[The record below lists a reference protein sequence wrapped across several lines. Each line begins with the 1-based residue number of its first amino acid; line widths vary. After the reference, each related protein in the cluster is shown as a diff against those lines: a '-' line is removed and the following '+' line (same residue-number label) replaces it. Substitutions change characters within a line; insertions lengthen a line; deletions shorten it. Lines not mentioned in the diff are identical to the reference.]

1 MSEIIRLT
9 HSEIDRVSVIH
20 QVIARKLTVPHAA
33 ALLHLSPR
41 QVQRLCRRLETR
53 GPAGLAHQ
61 LRGRPSNHHVPQEV
75 KEQALALIRAHY
87 SDFGP
92 TFATEKLA
100 THGIQIGT
108 ETVRRLMTAQGVWTP
123 HARKPRHR
131 AWRERRACYG
141 ELIQADGS
149 HHRWFEDR
157 APACVLIAFIDDAT
171 SKVPYALFTDSE
183 STEALMQATWA
194 YVEQEGR
201 PMALYVD
208 KDSIFITTRREPTI
222 EEQLRDRQPETQY
235 ARALGEL
242 EIEILHAHS
251 PQAKGRIERLFG
263 TFQNRLVKELRLKG
277 ISTCNAANQFLWDTY
292 LTLHNQ
298 RFAVPPTS
306 PTNVH
311 RPLLPTHHLPAIF
324 SIQEVRRVRRD
335 FTLQWQG
342 QWLQLEKDQ
351 PVPVFPNTEVL
362 VEQRLDHSLYL
373 RVKGQYLR
381 FHLLPARPSVPT
393 PPPTPRISKL
403 PRRSRYK
410 PPPDHP
416 WRKPL
421 FPKKRTFLLGGKG

>member
-9 HSEIDRVSVIH
+9 HREIDRVSIIQ
-20 QVIARKLTVPHAA
+20 QVLAKKLTNAQAA

-41 QVQRLCRRLETR
+41 QVRRLCRRLEAL

-61 LRGRPSNHHVPQEV
+61 LRGRPSNHQVPSEV
-75 KEQALALIRAHY
+75 KTQALALITAHY
-87 SDFGP
+87 PDFGP

-108 ETVRRLMTAQGVWTP
+108 ETVRRLMTAQGLWTP
-123 HARKPRHR
+123 HARKLRHR

-141 ELIQADGS
+141 ELLQVDGS

-157 APACVLIAFIDDAT
+157 APTCVLMAFIDDAT
-171 SKVPYALFTDSE
+171 SKVPYAVFTDSE
-183 STEALMQATWA
+183 NTEALMQATWA
-194 YVEQEGR
+194 YIEQEGR

-208 KDSIFITTRREPTI
+208 KDSIFLTTREPTI

-235 ARALGEL
+235 ARALREL

-263 TFQNRLVKELRLKG
+263 TFQDRLVKELRLKG
-277 ISTCNAANQFLWDTY
+277 VSTPNAANQFLWDTY
-292 LTLHNQ
+292 LSAHNQ
-298 RFAVPPTS
+298 RFAVPPAN

-324 SIQEVRRVRRD
+324 SIQDVRKVRRD

-342 QWLQLEKDQ
+342 QWLQLERDQ

-362 VEQRLDHSLYL
+362 VEQRLDHSLDL

-381 FHLLPARPSVPT
+381 FHLLPARPSAPT
-393 PPPTPRISKL
+393 PPPPPRISK
-403 PRRSRYK
+403 PSHRPRYK

-421 FPKKRTFLLGGKG
+421 FPKKRTVLSG